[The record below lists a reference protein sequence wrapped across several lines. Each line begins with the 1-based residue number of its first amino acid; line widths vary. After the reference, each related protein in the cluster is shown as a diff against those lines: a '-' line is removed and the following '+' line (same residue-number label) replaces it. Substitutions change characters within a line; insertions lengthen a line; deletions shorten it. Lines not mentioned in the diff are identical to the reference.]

1 MKIKKEYIAQ
11 SDGEENRMSNYTQ
24 TFEADTGKILN
35 IVINSLYSER
45 DIFLREL
52 LSNASDA
59 IQKRKFLGQTDPSI
73 LNIEADNIEIIVNK
87 KKKIIEITDT
97 GIGLTEAEL
106 AETLGTIAKSG
117 TSAFLKEMEGE
128 ENSKDAAKTLIGQF
142 GVGFYSAFMVADKV
156 EVVSRKAGD
165 TQCSSWE
172 SDGQSGFSISNSKE
186 EQAVGTK
193 IRLSLKKDAKEF
205 ADPDKIKGLIKK
217 YSDHISFPIN
227 IKEADGEIEQ
237 VNSATAIWTKTASEI
252 SKEEY
257 KEFYNSTFGTFDE
270 PFATLHN
277 KSEGTLEF
285 TNLLFIPKTAP
296 FDLFD
301 PERKTKINLYINRVF
316 ISNDLDGVI
325 PTWLRFVK
333 GILDTTSLDLNVS
346 REMVQNNPV
355 LKKISKS
362 LTKRVLSELKK
373 RLKKD
378 EEAYDAFWEQFGKV
392 LKEGLYEDLEN
403 KDKIAE
409 IIKVHSLKEDK
420 LITLQGYIDSM
431 VDGQDKIYVLTADTL
446 AQAQSSPHLEGF
458 KAKGIDVLLMTDPID
473 AFWTSQ
479 MRSFQEKN
487 FVSISR
493 EKYDI
498 TKLGDVKEEDVEET
512 KNTDETYSPIIKECL
527 GEMVEDVKASNNLV
541 DSPVRLVAG
550 EGGLDFNL
558 ERILKAQNPDFEG
571 SKKIL
576 EINTNH
582 DLIKK
587 LPALPSETQKSL
599 CRVLFEQARIL
610 DGEMPSDSL
619 QFSKDLITIGLK
631 LK

>member
-1 MKIKKEYIAQ
+1 MIKECIAQ
-11 SDGEENRMSNYTQ
+11 TGNQETRMSNYTQ

-35 IVINSLYSER
+35 IVINSLYSDR

-59 IQKRKFLGQTDPSI
+59 IQKRKFLGQTDPVI
-73 LNIEADNIEIIVNK
+73 LNDEIDNIEIVINK

-97 GIGLTEAEL
+97 GIGLTDAEL

-117 TSAFLKEMEGE
+117 TSAFLQELDGE
-128 ENSKDAAKTLIGQF
+128 ESSKDAAKTLIGQF

-156 EVVSRKAGD
+156 EVVSRKAG
-165 TQCSSWE
+165 TSKSSIWE
-172 SDGQSGFSISNSKE
+172 SDGQSGFAINNSE
-186 EQAVGTK
+186 DQQAVGTK
-193 IRLSLKKDAKEF
+193 IILHLKKDAKEF
-205 ADPDKIKGLIKK
+205 ATKDKIKSLIKK
-217 YSDHISFPIN
+217 YSDHISVPIN

-237 VNSATAIWTKTASEI
+237 VNSATAIWTKATSKI
-252 SKEEY
+252 SDEEY
-257 KEFYNSTFGTFDE
+257 KEFYNSTFGAFDE

-316 ISNDLDGVI
+316 ISNDLEGVI
-325 PTWLRFVK
+325 PTWLRFIK

-378 EEAYDAFWEQFGKV
+378 EVAYDAFWEQFGKV
-392 LKEGLYEDLEN
+392 LKEGLYEDIEN

-409 IIKVHSLKEDK
+409 IIRVRSLKEDK
-420 LITLQGYIDSM
+420 LITLQSYIDSM
-431 VDGQDKIYVLTADTL
+431 IDGQDKIYVLTADTL
-446 AQAQSSPHLEGF
+446 EQAQSSPHLEGF
-458 KAKGIDVLLMTDPID
+458 KAQGIDVLLMTDPID

-479 MRSFQEKN
+479 MKSFQEKD
-487 FVSISR
+487 FLSISR

-498 TKLGDVKEEDVEET
+498 SKLGEVKDDDGGDNES
-512 KNTDETYSPIIKECL
+512 TDEVYSPIIKECL
-527 GEMVEDVKASNNLV
+527 GDLVEDVKASKNLI

-550 EGGLDFNL
+550 DGGLDFNL
-558 ERILKAQNPDFEG
+558 ERILKAQNPEFEG
-571 SKKIL
+571 SKKVL
-576 EINTNH
+576 EINLRH
-582 DLIKK
+582 ELIKK
-587 LPALPSETQKSL
+587 LPALSSETQKSL

-610 DGEMPSDSL
+610 DGEMPSNSL
-619 QFSKDLITIGLK
+619 QFSKDLITLGLK
-631 LK
+631 VV

>member
-1 MKIKKEYIAQ
+1 MIKECIAQ
-11 SDGEENRMSNYTQ
+11 TGNQETRMSNYTQ

-35 IVINSLYSER
+35 IVINSLYSDR

-59 IQKRKFLGQTDPSI
+59 IQKRKFLGQTDPAV
-73 LNIEADNIEIIVNK
+73 LNNEIDNIEIVVNK

-97 GIGLTEAEL
+97 GIGLTDAEL

-117 TSAFLKEMEGE
+117 TSAFLQELDGE
-128 ENSKDAAKTLIGQF
+128 ESSKDAAKTLIGQF

-156 EVVSRKAGD
+156 EVVSRKAG
-165 TQCSSWE
+165 TSKSSIWE
-172 SDGQSGFSISNSKE
+172 SDGQSGFSINNSE
-186 EQAVGTK
+186 DEQVVGTK
-193 IRLSLKKDAKEF
+193 IILHLKKDAKEF
-205 ADPDKIKGLIKK
+205 ATTDKIKSLIKK
-217 YSDHISFPIN
+217 YSDHISVPIN

-237 VNSATAIWTKTASEI
+237 ANSATAIWTKATSEI
-252 SKEEY
+252 SDEEY

-316 ISNDLDGVI
+316 ISNDLEGVI
-325 PTWLRFVK
+325 PTWLRFIK

-378 EEAYDAFWEQFGKV
+378 EIEYDAFWEQFGKV
-392 LKEGLYEDLEN
+392 LKEGLYEDIEN

-409 IIKVHSLKEDK
+409 IIRVRSFKEDK
-420 LITLQGYIDSM
+420 LITLQSYLDSM
-431 VDGQDKIYVLTADTL
+431 IDGQDKIYVLTADTL
-446 AQAQSSPHLEGF
+446 EQAQSSPHLEGF
-458 KAKGIDVLLMTDPID
+458 KAQGIDVLLMTDPID

-479 MRSFQEKN
+479 MKSFQEKD
-487 FVSISR
+487 FLSISR

-498 TKLGDVKEEDVEET
+498 SKLGEVKDEDGEDNE
-512 KNTDETYSPIIKECL
+512 NTDEVYSPIIKECL
-527 GEMVEDVKASNNLV
+527 GDLVEDVKASKNLI

-558 ERILKAQNPDFEG
+558 ERILKAQNPEFEG
-571 SKKIL
+571 SKKVL
-576 EINTNH
+576 EINLTH
-582 DLIKK
+582 KLIKK
-587 LPALPSETQKSL
+587 LPALSSETQKSL

-610 DGEMPSDSL
+610 DGEMPSNSL
-619 QFSKDLITIGLK
+619 QFSKDLIALGLK
-631 LK
+631 VV

>member
-1 MKIKKEYIAQ
+1 MIKECIAQ
-11 SDGEENRMSNYTQ
+11 SGNQETRMSNYTQ

-35 IVINSLYSER
+35 IVINSLYSDR

-59 IQKRKFLGQTDPSI
+59 IQKRKFLGQTDPAV
-73 LNIEADNIEIIVNK
+73 LNNEIDNIEIVVNK

-97 GIGLTEAEL
+97 GIGLTDAEL

-117 TSAFLKEMEGE
+117 TSAFLQELDGE
-128 ENSKDAAKTLIGQF
+128 ESSKDAAKTLIGQF

-156 EVVSRKAGD
+156 EVVSRKAG
-165 TQCSSWE
+165 TSKSSIWE
-172 SDGQSGFSISNSKE
+172 SDGQSGFSINNSE
-186 EQAVGTK
+186 DEQAVGTK
-193 IRLSLKKDAKEF
+193 IILHLKKDSKEF
-205 ADPDKIKGLIKK
+205 ATTDKIKSLIKK
-217 YSDHISFPIN
+217 YSDHISVPIN

-237 VNSATAIWTKTASEI
+237 ANSATAIWTKATSEI
-252 SKEEY
+252 SNEEY

-285 TNLLFIPKTAP
+285 TNLLFIPQTAP

-316 ISNDLDGVI
+316 ISNDLEGVI
-325 PTWLRFVK
+325 PTWLRFIK

-378 EEAYDAFWEQFGKV
+378 EVAYDAFWEQFGKV
-392 LKEGLYEDLEN
+392 LKEGLYEDIEN

-409 IIKVHSLKEDK
+409 IIRVRSLKEDK
-420 LITLQGYIDSM
+420 LITLQSYLDSM
-431 VDGQDKIYVLTADTL
+431 IDGQDKIYVLTADTL
-446 AQAQSSPHLEGF
+446 EQAQSSPHLEGF
-458 KAKGIDVLLMTDPID
+458 KAQGIDVLLMTDPID

-479 MRSFQEKN
+479 MKSFQEKD
-487 FVSISR
+487 FLSISR

-498 TKLGDVKEEDVEET
+498 SKLGEVKDEDGEDNE
-512 KNTDETYSPIIKECL
+512 NTDEVYSPIIKECL
-527 GEMVEDVKASNNLV
+527 GDLVEDVKASKNLI

-558 ERILKAQNPDFEG
+558 ERILKAQNPEFEG
-571 SKKIL
+571 SKKVL
-576 EINTNH
+576 EINLTH
-582 DLIKK
+582 KLIKK
-587 LPALPSETQKSL
+587 LPALSSETQKSL

-610 DGEMPSDSL
+610 DGEMPSNSL
-619 QFSKDLITIGLK
+619 QFSKDLIALGLK
-631 LK
+631 VV

>member
-11 SDGEENRMSNYTQ
+11 SNGEENRMSNYTQ

-87 KKKIIEITDT
+87 KKKVIEITDT

-610 DGEMPSDSL
+610 DGELPSDSL

-631 LK
+631 LR

>member
-1 MKIKKEYIAQ
+1 MIKECIAQ
-11 SDGEENRMSNYTQ
+11 TGNQETRMSNYTQ

-35 IVINSLYSER
+35 IVINSLYSDR

-59 IQKRKFLGQTDPSI
+59 IQKRKFLGQTDPAV
-73 LNIEADNIEIIVNK
+73 LNNEIDNIEIVVNK

-97 GIGLTEAEL
+97 GIGLTDAEL

-117 TSAFLKEMEGE
+117 TSAFLQELDGE
-128 ENSKDAAKTLIGQF
+128 ESSKDAAKTLIGQF

-156 EVVSRKAGD
+156 EVVSRKAG
-165 TQCSSWE
+165 TSKSSIWE
-172 SDGQSGFSISNSKE
+172 SDGQSGFSINNSE
-186 EQAVGTK
+186 DEQVVGTK
-193 IRLSLKKDAKEF
+193 IILHLKKDAKEF
-205 ADPDKIKGLIKK
+205 ATTDKIKSLIKK
-217 YSDHISFPIN
+217 YSDHISVPIN
-227 IKEADGEIEQ
+227 IKEADGEVEQ
-237 VNSATAIWTKTASEI
+237 ANSATAIWTKATSEI
-252 SKEEY
+252 SDEEY

-316 ISNDLDGVI
+316 ISNDLEGVI
-325 PTWLRFVK
+325 PTWLRFIK

-378 EEAYDAFWEQFGKV
+378 EVAYDAFWEQFGKV
-392 LKEGLYEDLEN
+392 LKEGLYEDIEN

-409 IIKVHSLKEDK
+409 IIRVRSFKEDK
-420 LITLQGYIDSM
+420 LITLQSYLDSM
-431 VDGQDKIYVLTADTL
+431 IDGQDKIYVLTADTL
-446 AQAQSSPHLEGF
+446 EQAQSSPHLEGF
-458 KAKGIDVLLMTDPID
+458 KAQGIDVLLMTDPID

-479 MRSFQEKN
+479 MKSFQEKD
-487 FVSISR
+487 FLSISR

-498 TKLGDVKEEDVEET
+498 SKLGEVKDEDGEDNE
-512 KNTDETYSPIIKECL
+512 NTDEVYSPIVKECL
-527 GEMVEDVKASNNLV
+527 GDLVEDVKASKNLI

-558 ERILKAQNPDFEG
+558 ERILKAQNPEFEG
-571 SKKIL
+571 SKKVL
-576 EINTNH
+576 EINLTH
-582 DLIKK
+582 KLIKK
-587 LPALPSETQKSL
+587 LPALSSETQKSL

-610 DGEMPSDSL
+610 DGEMPSNSL
-619 QFSKDLITIGLK
+619 QFSKDLIALGLK
-631 LK
+631 IV

>member
-1 MKIKKEYIAQ
+1 
-11 SDGEENRMSNYTQ
+11 MSNYTQ

-35 IVINSLYSER
+35 IVINSLYSDR

-59 IQKRKFLGQTDPSI
+59 IQKRKFLGQTDPVI
-73 LNIEADNIEIIVNK
+73 LNDEIDNIEIVINK

-97 GIGLTEAEL
+97 GIGLTDAEL

-117 TSAFLKEMEGE
+117 TSAFLQELDGE
-128 ENSKDAAKTLIGQF
+128 ESSKDAAKTLIGQF

-156 EVVSRKAGD
+156 EVVSRKAG
-165 TQCSSWE
+165 TSKSSIWE
-172 SDGQSGFSISNSKE
+172 SDGQSGFAINNSE
-186 EQAVGTK
+186 DQQAVGTK
-193 IRLSLKKDAKEF
+193 IILHLKKDAKEF
-205 ADPDKIKGLIKK
+205 ATTDKIKSLIKK
-217 YSDHISFPIN
+217 YSDHISVPIN

-237 VNSATAIWTKTASEI
+237 VNSATAIWTKATSKI
-252 SKEEY
+252 SDEEY
-257 KEFYNSTFGTFDE
+257 KEFYNSTFGAFDE

-316 ISNDLDGVI
+316 ISNDLEGVI
-325 PTWLRFVK
+325 PTWLRFIK

-378 EEAYDAFWEQFGKV
+378 EVAYDAFWEQFGKV
-392 LKEGLYEDLEN
+392 LKEGLYEDIEN

-409 IIKVHSLKEDK
+409 IIRVRSLKEDK
-420 LITLQGYIDSM
+420 LITLQSYIDSM
-431 VDGQDKIYVLTADTL
+431 IDGQDKIYVLTADTL
-446 AQAQSSPHLEGF
+446 EQAQSSPHLEGF
-458 KAKGIDVLLMTDPID
+458 KAQGIDVLLMTDPID

-479 MRSFQEKN
+479 MKSFQEKD
-487 FVSISR
+487 FLSISR

-498 TKLGDVKEEDVEET
+498 SKLGEVKDDDGGDNES
-512 KNTDETYSPIIKECL
+512 TDEVYSPIIKECL
-527 GEMVEDVKASNNLV
+527 GDLVEDVKASKNLI

-550 EGGLDFNL
+550 DGGLDFNL
-558 ERILKAQNPDFEG
+558 ERILKAQNPEFEG
-571 SKKIL
+571 SKKVL
-576 EINTNH
+576 EINLRH
-582 DLIKK
+582 ELIKK
-587 LPALPSETQKSL
+587 LPALSSETQKSL

-610 DGEMPSDSL
+610 DGEMPSNSL
-619 QFSKDLITIGLK
+619 QFSKDLITLGLK
-631 LK
+631 VV

>member
-1 MKIKKEYIAQ
+1 MIKECIAQ
-11 SDGEENRMSNYTQ
+11 TGNQETRMSNYTQ

-35 IVINSLYSER
+35 IVINSLYSDR

-59 IQKRKFLGQTDPSI
+59 IQKRKFLGQTDPAV
-73 LNIEADNIEIIVNK
+73 LNNEIDNIEIVINK
-87 KKKIIEITDT
+87 KKKVIEITDT
-97 GIGLTEAEL
+97 GIGLSDSEL

-117 TSAFLKEMEGE
+117 TSAFLQELDGE
-128 ENSKDAAKTLIGQF
+128 ESSKDAAKTLIGQF

-156 EVVSRKAGD
+156 EVVSRKAG
-165 TQCSSWE
+165 TSKSSIWE
-172 SDGQSGFSISNSKE
+172 SDGQSGFAINNSE
-186 EQAVGTK
+186 DDQAVGTK
-193 IRLSLKKDAKEF
+193 IILHLKKDAKEF
-205 ADPDKIKGLIKK
+205 ATSDKIKSLIKK
-217 YSDHISFPIN
+217 YSDHISVPIN
-227 IKEADGEIEQ
+227 IKETDGEIEQ
-237 VNSATAIWTKTASEI
+237 VNSATAIWTKPTSKI
-252 SKEEY
+252 SDEDY

-301 PERKTKINLYINRVF
+301 PERKTKINLYINRDI
-316 ISNDLDGVI
+316 ISNDLEGVI
-325 PTWLRFVK
+325 PTWLRFIK

-378 EEAYDAFWEQFGKV
+378 EVAYDAFWEQFGKV
-392 LKEGLYEDLEN
+392 LKEGLYEDIEN

-409 IIKVHSLKEDK
+409 IIRVRSFKEDK
-420 LITLQGYIDSM
+420 LITLQSYIESM
-431 VDGQDKIYVLTADTL
+431 VDGQDKIYVLTADTM

-479 MRSFQEKN
+479 MRSFEEKD

-498 TKLGDVKEEDVEET
+498 AKLGEVKDGDVEET
-512 KNTDETYSPIIKECL
+512 ENADETYSPIIKECL

-582 DLIKK
+582 ELIKK

-619 QFSKDLITIGLK
+619 QFSRDLVTIGLK
-631 LK
+631 LA

>member
-1 MKIKKEYIAQ
+1 
-11 SDGEENRMSNYTQ
+11 MSNYTQ

-172 SDGQSGFSISNSKE
+172 SDGQSGFSISNSEE

-420 LITLQGYIDSM
+420 LITLQSYIDSM

>member
-1 MKIKKEYIAQ
+1 MIKECIAQ
-11 SDGEENRMSNYTQ
+11 TGNQETRMSNYTQ

-35 IVINSLYSER
+35 IVINSLYSDR

-59 IQKRKFLGQTDPSI
+59 IQKRKFLGQTDPVV
-73 LNIEADNIEIIVNK
+73 LNDENDNIEIVINK

-97 GIGLTEAEL
+97 GIGLTDAEL

-117 TSAFLKEMEGE
+117 TSAFLQELDGE
-128 ENSKDAAKTLIGQF
+128 ESSKDAAKTLIGQF

-156 EVVSRKAGD
+156 EVVSRKAG
-165 TQCSSWE
+165 TSKSSIWE
-172 SDGQSGFSISNSKE
+172 SDGQSGFAINNSE
-186 EQAVGTK
+186 DQQAVGTK
-193 IRLSLKKDAKEF
+193 IILHLKKDAKEF
-205 ADPDKIKGLIKK
+205 ATKDKIKSLIKK
-217 YSDHISFPIN
+217 YSDHISVPIN

-237 VNSATAIWTKTASEI
+237 VNSATAIWTKATSKI
-252 SKEEY
+252 SDEEY
-257 KEFYNSTFGTFDE
+257 KEFYNSTFGAFDE

-316 ISNDLDGVI
+316 ISNDLEGVI
-325 PTWLRFVK
+325 PTWLRFIK

-378 EEAYDAFWEQFGKV
+378 EVAYDAFWEQFGKV
-392 LKEGLYEDLEN
+392 LKEGLYEDIEN

-409 IIKVHSLKEDK
+409 IIRVRSLKEDK
-420 LITLQGYIDSM
+420 LITLQSYIDSM
-431 VDGQDKIYVLTADTL
+431 IDGQDKIYVLTADTL
-446 AQAQSSPHLEGF
+446 EQAQSSPHLEGF
-458 KAKGIDVLLMTDPID
+458 KAQGIDVLLMTDPID

-479 MRSFQEKN
+479 MKSFQEKD
-487 FVSISR
+487 FLSISR

-498 TKLGDVKEEDVEET
+498 SKLGEVKDDDGGDNES
-512 KNTDETYSPIIKECL
+512 TDEVYSPIIKECL
-527 GEMVEDVKASNNLV
+527 GDLVEDVKASKNLI

-550 EGGLDFNL
+550 DGGLDFNL
-558 ERILKAQNPDFEG
+558 ERILKAQNPEFEG
-571 SKKIL
+571 SKKVL
-576 EINTNH
+576 EINLRH
-582 DLIKK
+582 ELIKK
-587 LPALPSETQKSL
+587 LPALSSETQKSL

-610 DGEMPSDSL
+610 DGEMPSNSL
-619 QFSKDLITIGLK
+619 QFSKDLITLGLK
-631 LK
+631 VV

>member
-1 MKIKKEYIAQ
+1 MIKECIAQ
-11 SDGEENRMSNYTQ
+11 TGNQETRMSNYTQ

-35 IVINSLYSER
+35 IVINSLYSDR

-59 IQKRKFLGQTDPSI
+59 IQKRKFLGQTDPAV
-73 LNIEADNIEIIVNK
+73 LNNEIDNIEIVVNK

-97 GIGLTEAEL
+97 GIGLTDAEL

-117 TSAFLKEMEGE
+117 TSAFLQELDGE
-128 ENSKDAAKTLIGQF
+128 ESSKDAAKTLIGQF

-156 EVVSRKAGD
+156 EVVSRKAG
-165 TQCSSWE
+165 TSKSSIWE
-172 SDGQSGFSISNSKE
+172 SDGQSGFSINNSE
-186 EQAVGTK
+186 DEQVVGTK
-193 IRLSLKKDAKEF
+193 IILHLKKDAKEF
-205 ADPDKIKGLIKK
+205 ATTDKIKSLIKK
-217 YSDHISFPIN
+217 YSDHISVPIN

-237 VNSATAIWTKTASEI
+237 ANSATAIWTKATSEI
-252 SKEEY
+252 SDEEY

-316 ISNDLDGVI
+316 ISNDLEGVI
-325 PTWLRFVK
+325 PTWLRFIK

-378 EEAYDAFWEQFGKV
+378 EVAYDAFWEQFGKV
-392 LKEGLYEDLEN
+392 LKEGLYEDIEN

-409 IIKVHSLKEDK
+409 IIRVRSFKEDK
-420 LITLQGYIDSM
+420 LITLQSYIDSM
-431 VDGQDKIYVLTADTL
+431 IDGQDKIYVLTADTL
-446 AQAQSSPHLEGF
+446 EQAQSSPHLEGF
-458 KAKGIDVLLMTDPID
+458 KAQGIDVLLMTDPID

-479 MRSFQEKN
+479 MKSFQEKD
-487 FVSISR
+487 FLSISR

-498 TKLGDVKEEDVEET
+498 SKLGEVKDEDSEDNE
-512 KNTDETYSPIIKECL
+512 NTDEVYSPIVKECL
-527 GEMVEDVKASNNLV
+527 GDLVEDVKASKNLI

-558 ERILKAQNPDFEG
+558 ERILKAQNPEFEG
-571 SKKIL
+571 SKKVL
-576 EINTNH
+576 EINLTH
-582 DLIKK
+582 KLIKK
-587 LPALPSETQKSL
+587 LPALSSETQKSL

-610 DGEMPSDSL
+610 DGEMPSNSL
-619 QFSKDLITIGLK
+619 QFSKDLIALGLK
-631 LK
+631 VV